1 MISFKLIA
9 APSKPLGFIRGGS
22 LDNVFNPGRRPPR
35 CSYDQSFH
43 VASEENAEDFFSSDP
58 VLSLNVEFL
67 SLVEPIIIKISE
79 VDFVLGRRL
88 GHGAQ
93 GEVFRCEFNGESCV
107 VKVEPIE
114 SHVAL
119 KTEAAF
125 LCLLQKRFSDETWFP
140 HPRAYFVDEKKSYLV
155 MNNLGQSVVA
165 ADLTYDAIEQLF
177 RILCKLKGAN
187 IIHCDIKPGNVM
199 IADGVISL
207 CDFGLGLNK
216 KMAPGHL
223 YKVHHGSVQ
232 MSTDSSTST
241 TSIPSY
247 LQREFDEAPFIPYV
261 GGDDAASTPLLMP
274 VGTAG
279 HIAPTIIRGDGMRFT
294 SYGGDRFS
302 VGSTIFEL
310 AFPDKRL
317 AEHYFTHVH
326 SDDPI
331 AYLCTMMDAFEP
343 SYHLNS
349 RTVFGIGLLPSSVE
363 ELCVFFNSDSCL
375 EKNPLIFFMHLM
387 VHPNLDFLSSQEYL
401 QLFHK
406 LIPKEQF
413 DAMKLEAF
421 Q

>member
-9 APSKPLGFIRGGS
+9 APSKPPYLARGATS
-22 LDNVFNPGRRPPR
+22 DNFFKSAQRLPR

-43 VASEENAEDFFSSDP
+43 VASDEMAEGFFNSDP

-67 SLVEPIIIKISE
+67 SLVEPIIFKVAE
-79 VDFVLGRRL
+79 VDFVLGTRL

-93 GEVFRCEFNGESCV
+93 GEVFRCVLNGESCV
-107 VKVEPIE
+107 VKVEPFE
-114 SHVAL
+114 SHVSL
-119 KTEAAF
+119 KTEASF
-125 LCLLQKRFSDETWFP
+125 LCLLQKRFSDEMWFP
-140 HPRAYFVDEKKSYLV
+140 HPRAYFVDEKNAYLV
-155 MNNLGQSVVA
+155 MNNLGRSVVA
-165 ADLTYDAIEQLF
+165 ADFSYDAIEQLLH
-177 RILCKLKGAN
+177 ILCKLEDAK
-187 IIHCDIKPGNVM
+187 IIHGDIKPGNVM
-199 IADGVISL
+199 IAVGVISL

-223 YKVHHGSVQ
+223 YKAHKESVQ
-232 MSTDSSTST
+232 MSSDSSAST
-241 TSIPSY
+241 ISVPSY
-247 LQREFDEAPFIPYV
+247 LQRELDGAIFIPYV
-261 GGDDAASTPLLMP
+261 GEDNAASTPLLIP

-279 HIAPTIIRGDGMRFT
+279 HIAPIIIRGDGMRFT

-317 AEHYFTHVH
+317 AEHYFTDVH
-326 SDDPI
+326 SEDPI
-331 AYLCTMMDAFEP
+331 AYLCRMMDAFEP
-343 SYHLNS
+343 SYHQNS
-349 RTVFGIGLLPSSVE
+349 LTVFGMGLLPRSVE
-363 ELCVFFNSDSCL
+363 ELYVFFNSDSCL

-401 QLFHK
+401 RLFHM

-413 DAMKLEAF
+413 DALKLEAF